1 MDPGKES
8 LEEGL
13 LRELREELGT
23 AAGEIRLRPR
33 HHRGAR
39 AWPGSGRREKSGSDV
54 GLVTHF
60 YIRRLR
66 LEELVEI
73 ERGEKAAQEHGLEVG
88 EGAVG
93 NGGAR
98 RGGNQIG
105 AGWGGGEEWSM
116 GGRGREGVW
125 GR

>member
-1 MDPGKES
+1 MQLRFDGLFGFPGGLVDPGKES

-13 LRELREELGT
+13 LRELREELGP
-23 AAGEIRLRPR
+23 AAGEIRLRPW

-39 AWPGSGRREKSGSDV
+39 AWPGSGKREKSGSGSDV

-73 ERGEKAAQEHGLEVG
+73 ERGEKEAPEHGL
-88 EGAVG
+88 
-93 NGGAR
+93 
-98 RGGNQIG
+98 
-105 AGWGGGEEWSM
+105 
-116 GGRGREGVW
+116 
-125 GR
+125 

>member
-1 MDPGKES
+1 MDPRKES

-23 AAGEIRLRPR
+23 AAGEIRLRPC

-39 AWPGSGRREKSGSDV
+39 AWPGSGRRERSGSGSDA

-73 ERGEKAAQEHGLEVG
+73 ERGEKTAPEHGLEVG
-88 EGAVG
+88 E
-93 NGGAR
+93 
-98 RGGNQIG
+98 
-105 AGWGGGEEWSM
+105 E
-116 GGRGREGVW
+116 GGRRWVVGGT
-125 GR
+125 